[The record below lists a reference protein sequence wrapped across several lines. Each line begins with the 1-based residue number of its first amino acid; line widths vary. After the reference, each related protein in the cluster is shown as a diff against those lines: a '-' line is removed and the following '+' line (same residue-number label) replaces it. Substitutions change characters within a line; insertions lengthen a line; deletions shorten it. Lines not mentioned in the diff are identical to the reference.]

1 MEIVNLGGIS
11 QHRWSNFF
19 RMWGTGSI
27 VINNLRVGSISLVL
41 IQSVSKGNNYCILL
55 YFLFNVTFCLGL
67 GGGCFGVARSSH
79 ISCVPFLWDARPQA
93 LPEPRGLAWGKHRKH
108 LPENENTHKK
118 QHFGKTLELF
128 CTFTTF
134 MPLLR
139 QTVCLLSCFC
149 GFFLVAGVPQ
159 PVLQC
164 HLPIAGQDQ
173 GKLLV
178 QNTTSLDWKWGSFDS
193 PGLKNTF
200 DRLAKR

>member
-1 MEIVNLGGIS
+1 M
-11 QHRWSNFF
+11 
-19 RMWGTGSI
+19 
-27 VINNLRVGSISLVL
+27 L

-108 LPENENTHKK
+108 LPENANTHKK

-149 GFFLVAGVPQ
+149 GFFWWPGCHSRCCSATSRSPARTKESFLCKTQ
-159 PVLQC
+159 PASIENEAPL
-164 HLPIAGQDQ
+164 I
-173 GKLLV
+173 
-178 QNTTSLDWKWGSFDS
+178 
-193 PGLKNTF
+193 
-200 DRLAKR
+200 RLG